1 MTDEA
6 APPLPEFTSKASRTD
21 SQNEAGKLNLLARL
35 KSKGP
40 AFVIASSGGS
50 SAATNAAAE
59 DASSDEPPIIPLMI
73 SVSPAHAPS
82 PSVAATA
89 TPGDEK
95 SIDSTASYGPV
106 HAALAPPTS
115 GSTDSAGVEQALSSS
130 GTPAMSGLAGRRPSR
145 MMKLP
150 TFTSR
155 LTLDRWEAG
164 QPLCYGHRCD
174 LYRRVLILDANV
186 YVAIVRY

>member
-1 MTDEA
+1 
-6 APPLPEFTSKASRTD
+6 
-21 SQNEAGKLNLLARL
+21 
-35 KSKGP
+35 
-40 AFVIASSGGS
+40 
-50 SAATNAAAE
+50 
-59 DASSDEPPIIPLMI
+59 LMI

-95 SIDSTASYGPV
+95 STDSTGPV
-106 HAALAPPTS
+106 HVALAPPTS
-115 GSTDSAGVEQALSSS
+115 GFTDSAGVEQALSSS

-155 LTLDRWEAG
+155 LTLDR
-164 QPLCYGHRCD
+164 
-174 LYRRVLILDANV
+174 
-186 YVAIVRY
+186 